1 MTFPDPNLDHI
12 FRPRSVAIV
21 GASNDPSR
29 ISGRPLRYLKERG
42 YKGKIYP
49 INPTRDV
56 VQGMKAWPSLADLPE
71 APDVAILAIP
81 STLIPGVLRDGAV
94 IGLKGAIIMSSGF
107 AEAGEEGAVLQA
119 EITAIAQETGIR
131 ILGPNC
137 VGLFCT
143 NINFYGTFTQSIDR
157 DVPPLGGVAV
167 VSQSGAY
174 GGYIAYLASQ
184 RGLGIN
190 YWVTTGNEA
199 DLEVGECI
207 AWLAG
212 RDDVK
217 VIALYLEGV
226 RKGPAFR
233 EGLARARAAGKPV
246 IAMKVGRSAAG
257 EKAAQSHTASMA
269 GSDDVYDAIF
279 RDYGVYRATT
289 TEEQLDIAE
298 ACLTGPYPVGRKLGI
313 LTLSGG
319 VGVQMCDAAEVY
331 GLDVATMPEDA
342 GRKLKKLLPF
352 AAVGNPI
359 DTTAQVMNDM
369 SLLSENIRIVLEEG
383 GYDMIV
389 FFLTTTPAADA
400 YAIPIRD
407 AILKGLRGKKDKL
420 VVLCMGAREE
430 IRKSYR
436 EMGFLVYQDADRAVQ
451 IAGALTHFGQA
462 FATVPRPAP
471 VPLGRRVEGTG
482 PMSEHA
488 AKKVLAL
495 AGVPFLTEVLA
506 TTAEEATRAAKTAGG
521 PVAMKVASPDIQ
533 HKTEIGGVALNVAT
547 VNVRAAFHRL
557 THNVAEKA
565 PDATLE
571 GILVAPMAP
580 KGIEVIVGTITDA
593 VFGPVVMFGMGGI
606 LVELVPDVTFQPAP
620 FDLDTAREMV
630 ARIKA
635 APLFDGYRGAPKAD
649 TEALAQLLSNL
660 SLFAA
665 ANAGTVQSIDLNPV
679 LVLEDGKGVVA
690 LDAVIERSSA

>member
-279 RDYGVYRATT
+279 RDYGVYRAAT

-488 AKKVLAL
+488 AKKILAL

-506 TTAEEATRAAKTAGG
+506 TTAEEATKAAKNAGG

-690 LDAVIERSSA
+690 LDAVVERRSA

>member
-279 RDYGVYRATT
+279 RDYGVYRAAT

-488 AKKVLAL
+488 AKKILAL

-506 TTAEEATRAAKTAGG
+506 TTAEEATKAAKNAGG

-547 VNVRAAFHRL
+547 ANVRAAFHRL

-690 LDAVIERSSA
+690 LDAVVERRSA

>member
-42 YKGKIYP
+42 FKGKIYP

>member
-107 AEAGEEGAVLQA
+107 AEAGVEGAVLQA

>member
-137 VGLFCT
+137 VGLFST

-407 AILKGLRGKKDKL
+407 AILKGLRGQKDKL

-462 FATVPRPAP
+462 FATVPRHAP

-488 AKKVLAL
+488 AKKVLAS

-506 TTAEEATRAAKTAGG
+506 TTAEEAAKAAKTAGG

-665 ANAGTVQSIDLNPV
+665 ANAGTLQSIDLNPV

-690 LDAVIERSSA
+690 LDAVVERRSA

>member
-12 FRPRSVAIV
+12 FHPRSVAIV

-56 VQGMKAWPSLADLPE
+56 VQGMKAWPSLAALPE

-81 STLIPGVLRDGAV
+81 STLIPGVLRAGAV

-226 RKGPAFR
+226 RKGPAFC

-289 TEEQLDIAE
+289 TEEQLDIA
-298 ACLTGPYPVGRKLGI
+298 
-313 LTLSGG
+313 
-319 VGVQMCDAAEVY
+319 
-331 GLDVATMPEDA
+331 ATSRPCRRMP
-342 GRKLKKLLPF
+342 
-352 AAVGNPI
+352 
-359 DTTAQVMNDM
+359 
-369 SLLSENIRIVLEEG
+369 
-383 GYDMIV
+383 
-389 FFLTTTPAADA
+389 
-400 YAIPIRD
+400 
-407 AILKGLRGKKDKL
+407 
-420 VVLCMGAREE
+420 GA
-430 IRKSYR
+430 
-436 EMGFLVYQDADRAVQ
+436 
-451 IAGALTHFGQA
+451 
-462 FATVPRPAP
+462 
-471 VPLGRRVEGTG
+471 
-482 PMSEHA
+482 
-488 AKKVLAL
+488 
-495 AGVPFLTEVLA
+495 
-506 TTAEEATRAAKTAGG
+506 
-521 PVAMKVASPDIQ
+521 
-533 HKTEIGGVALNVAT
+533 N
-547 VNVRAAFHRL
+547 
-557 THNVAEKA
+557 
-565 PDATLE
+565 
-571 GILVAPMAP
+571 
-580 KGIEVIVGTITDA
+580 
-593 VFGPVVMFGMGGI
+593 
-606 LVELVPDVTFQPAP
+606 
-620 FDLDTAREMV
+620 
-630 ARIKA
+630 
-635 APLFDGYRGAPKAD
+635 
-649 TEALAQLLSNL
+649 
-660 SLFAA
+660 
-665 ANAGTVQSIDLNPV
+665 
-679 LVLEDGKGVVA
+679 
-690 LDAVIERSSA
+690 